1 MPAPRSVRLRVTLE
15 LLDEQ
20 GNTIIAAPSDTFV
33 TNTKLSII
41 ESHPPGP
48 HLDADSNTVAQQA
61 FQMCRDSYRRI
72 VLAVTSKG
80 QAA

>member
-1 MPAPRSVRLRVTLE
+1 MPAPRSVRLRVVLE
-15 LLDEQ
+15 LLDEH
-20 GNTIIAAPSDTFV
+20 GNSLIAAPSETFV

-48 HLDADSNTVAQQA
+48 HLDSDSNTVAQQA

-72 VLAVTSKG
+72 VMAVTNKG
-80 QAA
+80 EAA